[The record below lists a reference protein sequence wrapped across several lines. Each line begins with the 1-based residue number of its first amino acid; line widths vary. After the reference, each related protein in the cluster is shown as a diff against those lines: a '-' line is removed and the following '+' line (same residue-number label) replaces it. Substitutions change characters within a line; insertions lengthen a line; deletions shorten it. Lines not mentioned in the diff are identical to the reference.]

1 MDQEC
6 DRPTVEHPTE
16 RELEV
21 LELVADGLPNGDIAQ
36 RLFITDRTVKFHLSS
51 LRRKL
56 CARDRAH
63 LVALSFEQ
71 AYSR

>member
-6 DRPTVEHPTE
+6 GRPTVEHPTE

-21 LELVADGLPNGDIAQ
+21 LELVADGMPNGDIAQ
-36 RLFITDRTVKFHLSS
+36 RLFITDRTVKFHLSNYVGS
-51 LRRKL
+51 
-56 CARDRAH
+56 CARGTVRTW
-63 LVALSFEQ
+63 LLCLFEQ